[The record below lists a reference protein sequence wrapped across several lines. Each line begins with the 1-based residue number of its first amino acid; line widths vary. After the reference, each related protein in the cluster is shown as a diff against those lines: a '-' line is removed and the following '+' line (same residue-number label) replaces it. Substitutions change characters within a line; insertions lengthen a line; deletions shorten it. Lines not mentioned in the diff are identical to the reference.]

1 MEAGGFVPEDFEN
14 DIIDV
19 WPENWPQVELFRVCM
34 TQWRISFNGP
44 IGLDYNIVFRLLD
57 EEGLSRDDWKSWL
70 SDIRVMEAAA
80 LNTMRSR

>member
-19 WPENWPQVELFRVCM
+19 WPENWAQVELFRACK
-34 TQWRISFNGP
+34 TQWRTSFSGP